1 MTTRQFSITDKGG
14 EPDGVDAGPLQIN
27 AGCGVEAPLS
37 HHQTGGAGRLHPP
50 RQPKPVSA
58 LFEPSPAPVG
68 QIAGHRG
75 DDRWLLLWAALIGVL
90 GALATVVFHEG
101 MALTEQMATR
111 HPGSLV
117 AAAEALAPW
126 RRAITPALGGI
137 VAGMFL
143 WLARRSADTSR
154 QSDYLE
160 AIAVG
165 DGRQDVR
172 GTLLHSA
179 SSLCTIGAGGS
190 IGREGAMVQLAA
202 ATGSWVGQLGHLAGD
217 DLRLLLACGA
227 AAGFASA
234 YDAALSGAIFIAEI
248 IYGTLAIRR
257 LGPLMVASVTANVTV
272 HQVLGYEAVY
282 EIPPLRVGSLWDLPL
297 FLVMGLLLGALAPLF
312 MGVLDGAR
320 LLMRRL
326 PLGLPLKLALGGLAV
341 GTISVWRPEVWGN
354 GYSVV
359 SAVLH
364 TPWPL
369 TLVVAVLVAKILAT
383 AATTGSGAVGGV
395 FTPTLFVGAMLGLLT
410 GSSAHAL
417 WQGSST
423 PTVYAVIG
431 MGAFLAATT
440 HAPLMSFL
448 IVFEMTLEYQLVPA
462 LMLACLAAYHVSRAI
477 RPHSIYQEAL
487 HRGTAAEDDPYAPP
501 PPEPPFRG

>member
-1 MTTRQFSITDKGG
+1 MKDSPHVAQTFATAQAASH
-14 EPDGVDAGPLQIN
+14 
-27 AGCGVEAPLS
+27 APGY
-37 HHQTGGAGRLHPP
+37 H
-50 RQPKPVSA
+50 
-58 LFEPSPAPVG
+58 
-68 QIAGHRG
+68 G
-75 DDRWLLLWAALIGVL
+75 DDRWLLLWAALIGVV
-90 GALATVVFHEG
+90 GALATVAFHEG
-101 MALTEQMATR
+101 MAFTESFATG

-137 VAGMFL
+137 AAGVFL
-143 WLARRSADTSR
+143 WWARRIAKGKK

-172 GTLLHSA
+172 GTLLRCA
-179 SSLCTIGAGGS
+179 SSLCTIASGGS

-202 ATGSWVGQLGHLAGD
+202 ATGSWVGQLGRFDGD

-248 IYGTLAIRR
+248 VYGTLVIRR
-257 LGPLMVASVTANVTV
+257 LGPLMVASVMANVTV
-272 HQVLGYEAVY
+272 HQVLGYEPVY
-282 EIPPLRVGSLWDLPL
+282 KIPPLHVASLWELPL
-297 FLVMGLLLGALAPLF
+297 FLLMGVLLGALAPLF

-320 LLMRRL
+320 RLAKRL
-326 PLGLPLKLALGGLAV
+326 PLGLPLKLALGGLVV
-341 GTISVWRPEVWGN
+341 GAISAWRPEVWGN

-359 SAVLH
+359 NDVLH

-369 TLVVAVLVAKILAT
+369 FLVLSVLIAKIFAT
-383 AATTGSGAVGGV
+383 AATVGSGAVGGV
-395 FTPTLFVGAMLGLLT
+395 FTPTIFVGALLGLLAGSAAHT
-410 GSSAHAL
+410 LWPGSSL
-417 WQGSST
+417 
-423 PTVYAVIG
+423 PIVYAVIG

-477 RPHSIYQEAL
+477 RPESIYHDAL
-487 HRGTAAEDDPYAPP
+487 HRGTAIEEDAYTAPG
-501 PPEPPFRG
+501 EPRMS

>member
-1 MTTRQFSITDKGG
+1 MKDSPHVVPTLAGG
-14 EPDGVDAGPLQIN
+14 QPASHAAGY
-27 AGCGVEAPLS
+27 
-37 HHQTGGAGRLHPP
+37 H
-50 RQPKPVSA
+50 
-58 LFEPSPAPVG
+58 
-68 QIAGHRG
+68 G
-75 DDRWLLLWAALIGVL
+75 DDRWLLLWAALIGVV
-90 GALATVVFHEG
+90 GALATVAFHEG
-101 MALTEQMATR
+101 MAFTESVATG

-126 RRAITPALGGI
+126 RRVITPALGGI
-137 VAGMFL
+137 AAGAFL
-143 WLARRSADTSR
+143 WWARRITKGKK

-172 GTLLHSA
+172 GTLLRCA
-179 SSLCTIGAGGS
+179 SSLCTIASGGS

-202 ATGSWVGQLGHLAGD
+202 ATGSWVGQLGRFEGD

-248 IYGTLAIRR
+248 VYGTLVIRR

-272 HQVLGYEAVY
+272 HQVLGYEPVY
-282 EIPPLRVGSLWDLPL
+282 KIPPLHVASLWELPL
-297 FLVMGLLLGALAPLF
+297 FLLMGLLLGALAPLF
-312 MGVLDGAR
+312 MDLLDGAR
-320 LLMRRL
+320 RLARRL
-326 PLGLPLKLALGGLAV
+326 PLGVPLKLALGGLIV
-341 GTISVWRPEVWGN
+341 GAISAWRPEVWGN

-359 SAVLH
+359 NGVLH

-369 TLVVAVLVAKILAT
+369 LLVLSVLVAKVFAT
-383 AATTGSGAVGGV
+383 AATVGSGAVGGV
-395 FTPTLFVGAMLGLLT
+395 FTPTIFVGALLGLLA
-410 GSSAHAL
+410 GSAAHAL
-417 WQGSST
+417 WPGSSM

-431 MGAFLAATT
+431 MGTFLAATT

-477 RPHSIYQEAL
+477 RPDSIYHEAL
-487 HRGTAAEDDPYAPP
+487 HRGTAIEEDA
-501 PPEPPFRG
+501 